1 MSKKVSLDLRVH
13 PSNPNVTIHHFLV
26 AVRDESDEVIG
37 ALKFAQAW
45 SGPWSDRKE
54 QRAWNE
60 ISTRLTELSYVTG
73 LEYLIAAHGTEKF
86 CERHLRE
93 KGWTLIA

>member
-13 PSNPNVTIHHFLV
+13 PSNPNVTIHYFLV
-26 AVRDESDEVIG
+26 VCRDENKEVIG

-60 ISTRLTELSYVTG
+60 ISTRLEELSYASG
-73 LEYLIAAHGTEKF
+73 LEYSIAANGTEKF
-86 CERHLRE
+86 CDRHLRE
-93 KGWTLIA
+93 MGWTLIA

>member
-26 AVRDESDEVIG
+26 AVLDGNRKVIG

-54 QRAWNE
+54 QKAWNE
-60 ISTRLTELSYVTG
+60 INTRLTELSYVTG
-73 LEYLIAAHGTEKF
+73 LEYSVAAHGTEKF
-86 CERHLRE
+86 CDRNLRE
-93 KGWTLIA
+93 MGWTLIA